1 MRTGLLSELSA
12 LGYEILLNGENIHL
26 HYQKEGKPPEA
37 VLPLLDELKKHK
49 AEVVNMLR
57 MGKVVSPDEVTPS
70 QSVSWSLE
78 FQALI
83 DWFMELDTPTEPF
96 YLEDHRHIIN
106 PSKFFAALRKDIE
119 AGPDGPRGIYGAL
132 IHDLIAMKKVL
143 H

>member
-1 MRTGLLSELSA
+1 MRMGLLSELSA

-26 HYQKEGKPPEA
+26 HYQKEGRPPEA
-37 VLPLLDELKKHK
+37 VKPLLDELKEHK

-78 FQALI
+78 FQSLI
-83 DWFMELDTPTEPF
+83 DWFLALDTPKESFHLEP
-96 YLEDHRHIIN
+96 HRRIVN
-106 PSKFFAALRKDIE
+106 PSKFFTALQRDIE
-119 AGPDGPRGIYGAL
+119 AGPEGPRGKYGAF
-132 IHDLIAMKKVL
+132 IHDLTNLKRVL

>member
-1 MRTGLLSELSA
+1 MKTGLLSELSA

-26 HYQKEGKPPEA
+26 HYQKEGNPPEA
-37 VLPLLDELKKHK
+37 VKPLLDELKKHK

-70 QSVSWSLE
+70 QPVSWSLE

-83 DWFMELDTPTEPF
+83 DWFMELDTPKEPF
-96 YLEDHRHIIN
+96 HLEPHRRIVE
-106 PSKFFAALRKDIE
+106 PVKFFHSLRNDIQE
-119 AGPDGPRGIYGAL
+119 GPDGPRGRHGIL
-132 IHDLIAMKKVL
+132 MEDLTNLKKVL